1 MSYTCRQE
9 IIVIEDSETCNR
21 AFEDYILKPAL
32 QFIGLDCEWNTNRPV
47 SLLQI
52 ATPTIVLLVRVCK
65 LNFTLPENAKLVLE
79 DPTIY
84 KVGVNIEND
93 SDKLGE
99 DCFCKIKSWVDL
111 RHVAIRSKSWAK
123 CIVEQVENLEF
134 TLQYYDQVDQNSE
147 SAKQANVKRLCW
159 CPKMGLESLIA
170 DCMVRTLPKNTSAR
184 WSDNWESNVLQSN
197 QKTYAANDAT
207 ASLDIFV
214 ALVYSSVSGKELPV
228 DETFDVAVIVDKYL
242 NDLENACKGL
252 LDATFMQTK
261 EDMNRIYGAIE
272 ATAPD
277 LDIKAYYTKP
287 QSTKSKKEKNERKE
301 FYKKKARESATQK
314 PASPKNT
321 FPAQPTPVKPIPVKM
336 HTESEHLP
344 TAEESDLNPDL
355 DSSRGSHTIR
365 EITQALAHTK
375 LNSKTLTENFLT
387 MQSDKTSSDDI
398 ESINFLHF
406 PILFY
411 FKHIT
416 DKKAS
421 LIPGYSYGR
430 GSIPPANY
438 RRLRTVDSD
447 TQTEFPFKETD
458 FKRVFPSYVKSGL
471 ISESER
477 NSSANTD
484 CSLIFRPQPVNKPLY
499 RRESP
504 LPNSTTDDEQC
515 SVSSCTSSNYQSSV
529 SKNSK
534 SKGRGRGRG
543 MAASSIG
550 SSRNMDSDGDI
561 NLKKGRGRGR
571 GAIVSE
577 TRAPKSDAGA
587 DFEPEKVA
595 FDSYDIRY
603 QDADEGGNRPNALNL
618 DDRSRRP
625 TESSVSSA
633 ATIRQPSVV
642 SETNPQPELTTPTN
656 SFVNAQQKSTFED
669 EFFDTRSTYS
679 TFSIQDLMA
688 DNVLDQHPAPDTRNS
703 FNDRGYSAGSR
714 GTYSNATGNRGS
726 YSNAAGN
733 RGSYSNAAGNRGVYS
748 NAAGNRG
755 GYNNAARQGNISGN
769 VSSSARQSNP
779 YANKPS
785 SRPNHINQN
794 YEYKTDVFRQAVERG
809 ANSLHVGTGTG
820 ERPQKEVVAFDW
832 NKFREETGIPTAS
845 ESSPNNTAQIVDL
858 EFSDDSDLD

>member
-355 DSSRGSHTIR
+355 DSSRGSHTI
-365 EITQALAHTK
+365 L
-375 LNSKTLTENFLT
+375 
-387 MQSDKTSSDDI
+387 
-398 ESINFLHF
+398 
-406 PILFY
+406 
-411 FKHIT
+411 
-416 DKKAS
+416 
-421 LIPGYSYGR
+421 
-430 GSIPPANY
+430 
-438 RRLRTVDSD
+438 
-447 TQTEFPFKETD
+447 
-458 FKRVFPSYVKSGL
+458 
-471 ISESER
+471 
-477 NSSANTD
+477 
-484 CSLIFRPQPVNKPLY
+484 
-499 RRESP
+499 
-504 LPNSTTDDEQC
+504 
-515 SVSSCTSSNYQSSV
+515 

-633 ATIRQPSVV
+633 ATIRSDHLPASEPASLKTPST
-642 SETNPQPELTTPTN
+642 EPQITLLSPSPGTTPNPKGVLFLTDSVLKHIPESFLSNVCGSGLRCTKKVNYRLTQVFGYTSDFPHFDYVIIACGVNDLARYDHTPQSLAASVIPRLRVTCSRYKTTIFLYSAIIETKHGWLN
-656 SFVNAQQKSTFED
+656 SWISEFNTAMFEFAAQVPNLFFFDAQNVLEKDPITHSNFGRNVFRDDIHITDKARRVIANELVSGIKLLVNLDLERFDQARIQLKSWDWPLRSSFLERRRCFLP
-669 EFFDTRSTYS
+669 EFFGA
-679 TFSIQDLMA
+679 I
-688 DNVLDQHPAPDTRNS
+688 PS
-703 FNDRGYSAGSR
+703 F
-714 GTYSNATGNRGS
+714 
-726 YSNAAGN
+726 
-733 RGSYSNAAGNRGVYS
+733 
-748 NAAGNRG
+748 
-755 GYNNAARQGNISGN
+755 
-769 VSSSARQSNP
+769 
-779 YANKPS
+779 
-785 SRPNHINQN
+785 
-794 YEYKTDVFRQAVERG
+794 
-809 ANSLHVGTGTG
+809 
-820 ERPQKEVVAFDW
+820 
-832 NKFREETGIPTAS
+832 
-845 ESSPNNTAQIVDL
+845 
-858 EFSDDSDLD
+858 

>member
-355 DSSRGSHTIR
+355 DSSRGSHTI
-365 EITQALAHTK
+365 L
-375 LNSKTLTENFLT
+375 
-387 MQSDKTSSDDI
+387 
-398 ESINFLHF
+398 
-406 PILFY
+406 
-411 FKHIT
+411 
-416 DKKAS
+416 
-421 LIPGYSYGR
+421 
-430 GSIPPANY
+430 
-438 RRLRTVDSD
+438 
-447 TQTEFPFKETD
+447 
-458 FKRVFPSYVKSGL
+458 
-471 ISESER
+471 
-477 NSSANTD
+477 
-484 CSLIFRPQPVNKPLY
+484 
-499 RRESP
+499 
-504 LPNSTTDDEQC
+504 
-515 SVSSCTSSNYQSSV
+515 